1 MILTIARTI
10 PARHHQALQALIG
23 LGFEDVDH
31 DDVEVHV
38 RSRPPRVHWTVH
50 YRTPVSELAPE
61 LRRQWLTSHPGSD
74 FAPVAEAYRRRRD
87 AAAAAEGKDSVLRR
101 HVDERLSE
109 RMSALAYYEIP
120 TVARVAVGIKY
131 LVTMR
136 IPPNLEDLAYP
147 HQLQYRRRG
156 VAMRR
161 APVVQVVDWLEELV
175 HLAAHEARHVAQF
188 RLGVVKSEVDA
199 ERWAA
204 AAVERFRS
212 SRCHTPAISS
222 GPAG

>member
-1 MILTIARTI
+1 MILTLAPTI
-10 PARHHQALQALIG
+10 PARHHPALQALID

-50 YRTPVSELAPE
+50 YRAPVSELTPE
-61 LRRQWLTSHPGSD
+61 LRRQWLASHPGSD
-74 FAPVAEAYRRRRD
+74 SAPVVEAYRRRRD
-87 AAAAAEGKDSVLRR
+87 AAAAAARTDGALRR
-101 HVDERLSE
+101 HVDQRLGE
-109 RMSALAYYEIP
+109 RMSALAYFELP
-120 TVARVAVGIKY
+120 PMARAAVGIRY

-136 IPPNLEDLAYP
+136 IPPNLEELAYP
-147 HQLQYRRRG
+147 HELQYRRRG
-156 VAMRR
+156 VAMRT

-188 RLGVVKSEVDA
+188 RLGLAKSEVDA

-204 AAVERFRS
+204 ETVERFRS
-212 SRCHTPAISS
+212 GRCYTPALS
-222 GPAG
+222 